1 MADSATI
8 ARPYA
13 KAIFDLAL
21 AQNTLTQWSNILG
34 ILSLA
39 ADDPQLKKLITD
51 PRVTD
56 QQLVEILIAICSKD
70 KNEQANNLLNA
81 LAEQKRLAALP
92 EIAKLFEVYRADRE
106 KLITVIVTSA
116 LPLSKAIKNNLLQAL
131 KIRLQC
137 NINLVFELNPDLIGG
152 AIIRAGDLVID
163 GSVRSKLLRMAHSLA
178 S

>member
-1 MADSATI
+1 MADLATI

-21 AQNTLTQWSNILG
+21 QQNTMTDWSNMLAA
-34 ILSLA
+34 LSLA
-39 ADDPQLKKLITD
+39 AHDASMQKLFID
-51 PRVTD
+51 PRVSI
-56 QQLVEILIAICSKD
+56 QQLVDILIAICSKD
-70 KNEQANNLLNA
+70 NNKQATNLLKT
-81 LAEQKRLAALP
+81 LAEQKRLVALP

-106 KLITVIVTSA
+106 KIITVVITSA
-116 LPLSKAIKNNLLQAL
+116 LPLSKAIKNNLQQAL

-137 NINLVFELNPDLIGG
+137 NVDLVFELNPDLIGG

-163 GSVRSKLLRMAHSLA
+163 GSVRSKLLRMAHLLS